1 MGIYHHGAL
10 LSTSAPCTN
19 SLPVTP
25 QEPFENRGPRLTPQT
40 TSMHLLSPWQAL
52 VYQPLV
58 VTPSTYSNLAILL
71 AMVIWILWDIIC
83 SCNKT
88 FSIVSHDLTVMS
100 LSSNEEFLTVLF
112 ITYLRGPFCRAECRT
127 SAWMGVCWVLNP
139 WIKKLWCHND
149 RPVETVA
156 NIDDGLLHSWHLP
169 RQIWA
174 PNSPVATIVWS
185 GIWIIC
191 SKQLGHS
198 KVSISAKTPIDLHT
212 NSPQTMSNWSLQ
224 NYRDVQ
230 LIQCD
235 SSFQRTCSISGSGS
249 IMNMLAWDPSD
260 SLIHRENALM

>member
-25 QEPFENRGPRLTPQT
+25 QEPFENRGPQLTPQI

-52 VYQPLV
+52 VCQPLV
-58 VTPSTYSNLAILL
+58 VAPSTYSNLAILL

-88 FSIVSHDLTVMS
+88 FSIVSRDLTVMS

-127 SAWMGVCWVLNP
+127 SAWVGVCWVLNP

-156 NIDDGLLHSWHLP
+156 NIDDGLLHSWHLLKT
-169 RQIWA
+169 
-174 PNSPVATIVWS
+174 N
-185 GIWIIC
+185 
-191 SKQLGHS
+191 LGPKFSCCHHCLIRHVDNVFQAIKS
-198 KVSISAKTPIDLHT
+198 FKASISAKMPIDLHT

-224 NYRDVQ
+224 NCRDIQ

-235 SSFQRTCSISGSGS
+235 SSFQRTCLWLRF
-249 IMNMLAWDPSD
+249 NY
-260 SLIHRENALM
+260 ENAC